1 MDLKEKL
8 TNIPA
13 KPGCYLFKDKNGT
26 VIYVGKAG
34 ILRNRVRS
42 YFAASRPQHPKL
54 SALVKRIRDIEWIIT
69 DSEVEALILENN
81 LIKKYKPRYNID
93 LKDDKSYPYIRIT
106 NEDFP
111 RIFITRKVVRDGS
124 TYFGPYTNV
133 KNVRYALLTLK
144 KIFPVRS
151 CIHALKPDIVKAK
164 KIDLCLDYYIN
175 KCKGPCQ
182 GRQSLEEY
190 DGMIRKIKHFLKGK
204 TNELSQELRAE
215 MNLLSEN
222 LKYEEAA
229 RVRDKIEAL
238 ENYRNAQ
245 KVVQTDYKDRDF
257 MGMAKEDDD
266 ACVAI
271 FKIREGKIVGR
282 MHFYMSRVE
291 WESEKNI
298 LQSFLNRYYD
308 DTDDIPREIFLPL
321 EIGETDTY
329 EKWLSEKTRARVT
342 LHTPLIGEKKRL
354 MNLCVKNANYLLQD
368 LKLQKLKKQDYLAHS
383 VLALQRDLRL
393 EKTPKRI
400 ECFDI
405 SNIQVKD
412 PVASM
417 VSFYNGKPKKS
428 EYRKYKIQ
436 TKDTPDD
443 FAMMREVLLR
453 RYSRLLREKKDFP
466 DLIVVDGGKGQLSSA
481 VAILKKLGV
490 ENQPIIGLAKRLE
503 EIFFTG
509 LSDAQMIHKTS
520 SALKL
525 LQQVRDEAHRFAVTF
540 HRDRRKKRTITSE
553 LDKIE
558 GIGDKRRYYLLKT
571 FGSVKK
577 IKETTVEDLQV
588 KGKLPKNIARKVHKY
603 FH

>member
-8 TNIPA
+8 TNIPTN
-13 KPGCYLFKDKNGT
+13 PGCYLYKDKNGT
-26 VIYVGKAG
+26 IIYVGKAG
-34 ILRNRVRS
+34 VLRNRVRS
-42 YFAASRPQHPKL
+42 YFTASRPQHPKL

-81 LIKKYKPRYNID
+81 LIKEYKPRYNID

-106 NEDFP
+106 NEAFP
-111 RIFITRKVVRDGS
+111 RIFITRKVDRDGS

-133 KNVRYALLTLK
+133 KNVRYALKTLK
-144 KIFPVRS
+144 KIFPIRS
-151 CIHALKPDIVKAK
+151 CSHYLKPEIVKAK

-175 KCKGPCQ
+175 KCQGPCQ
-182 GRQSLEEY
+182 GLQTITEY
-190 DGMIRKIKHFLKGK
+190 DEMINKIKYFLKGK
-204 TNELSQELRAE
+204 TDNLSQELRDE

-222 LKYEEAA
+222 LRYEEAA
-229 RVRDKIEAL
+229 RVRDKLEAL
-238 ENYRNAQ
+238 ESYRNAQ
-245 KVVQTDYKDRDF
+245 KVVQIDYKDRDI

-291 WESEKNI
+291 WESEQRI

-308 DTDDIPREIFLPL
+308 DTDDIPREIFLPV
-321 EIGETDTY
+321 EIGETETY
-329 EKWLSEKTRARVT
+329 EAWLSEKSGSRVT
-342 LHTPLIGEKKRL
+342 VHIPLIGEKKRL

-368 LKLQKLKKQDYLAHS
+368 LKLQKMKKKDYMAHS
-383 VLALQRDLRL
+383 VMALQRDLSL
-393 EKTPKRI
+393 EKIPKRI

-405 SNIQVKD
+405 SNIQGTD

-417 VSFYNGKPKKS
+417 VSFDNGKPKKS

-436 TKDTPDD
+436 IKDTPDD
-443 FAMMREVLLR
+443 FAMMREVLFR

-481 VAILKKLGV
+481 VAILKNLGV
-490 ENQPIIGLAKRLE
+490 ENQAIIGLAKRLE
-503 EIFFTG
+503 EVFFPG
-509 LSDAQMIHKTS
+509 ISDAQMIPKTS
-520 SALKL
+520 SSLKL
-525 LQQVRDEAHRFAVTF
+525 LQQVRDEAHRFAITF
-540 HRDRRKKRTITSE
+540 HRERRKKRTITSV

-558 GIGDKRRYYLLKT
+558 GIGDKRRNYLLKT

-588 KGKLPKNIARKVHKY
+588 KGKLPKNIAEKVYKY